1 MFSLGIGKDTSSLDS
16 QSRVERFLNS
26 PEAQNVQKAVEL
38 NAYMKLDPSAAKRF
52 DLIRALDIQSPSFDS
67 GTVETTLK
75 TILKTDLLNAR
86 LKDLVQNDP
95 ELLQK
100 FLKLANLDSNQSN
113 ALNPNVQSHSASVIS
128 VLIDDKSQQEYLLNT
143 DTDQKNL
150 KNFMNIVS
158 SSTSEGR
165 LFAVAD
171 FLEGLSSQKGK
182 LAENLDSFSRHL
194 EQGQAGAL
202 GKQINL
208 LFQQGNIAK
217 ELVSFLAVPEVYLG
231 DSAATQ
237 SVMQASDGN
246 KTVYERLSDLTQK
259 IFVKECAPELSED
272 WKKLCTSLLS
282 HDKIERQNAKEGFA
296 LKFHKAFED
305 SANLSIE
312 TKGLEALYKTLEGA
326 LGSDGK
332 ATYLMNNNSKEV
344 EALFRII
351 STDSSLNKMFFMAPM
366 SSDITG
372 QIILTQEHLPLLR
385 VAIEKNKLSLDNLEE
400 KLAEDMAQIAKV
412 NLSLKMPCGDALGN
426 GVGTLMLTRLL
437 EEDDLGQTVF
447 SKYRPTNI
455 PDDATHPPEGTLHHF
470 VKSLTEQSLQ
480 SEFQFNLND
489 RAVNLKTSNESI
501 YSGNESSGTPNLHSE
516 LNAYM
521 NLLNSSD
528 SLIQHFETIALESAG
543 AKVFL
548 GTRKDYQMNSQKLSS
563 QINILEN
570 NLTQAQQTRYLDVL
584 KDPARN
590 NSEVELL
597 NLYILIHEDFKNQP
611 MPEGLRELSKTIQG
625 RLELKKE
632 LGKSF
637 IEMLNEEKQFQV
649 DNGSSHP
656 FNRLANIFGHNIGS
670 LASSGVTGLPSDKQ
684 IMDLFTRLGSTDLD
698 ELSLKRKK
706 NFLDFQNN
714 IEKFN
719 ETDNLNHNPDLNH
732 TLKYS
737 EVRDL
742 AIDQY
747 ARCSQIISKVLFSTD
762 EVINQQHENS
772 SAKEVKLADKYQS
785 ITTDEQGNVETNGG
799 VLRQNYGLSKMI
811 RDVVELLSESFQRL
825 LTGLTEVD
833 KSTQGGLVQYV

>member
-1 MFSLGIGKDTSSLDS
+1 MFSLGIDKNTSNSAS

-26 PEAQNVQKAVEL
+26 PEAQNMQKTVEL
-38 NAYMKLDPSAAKRF
+38 NAYMKLDPSAAERF
-52 DLIRALDIQSPSFDS
+52 DLIRSLDIQAPSFDS

-75 TILKTDLLNAR
+75 TILEKDLLNTR

-100 FLKLANLDSNQSN
+100 FLKLANLDSNQNN
-113 ALNPNVQSHSASVIS
+113 ALSPNVQSLSASVIK
-128 VLIDDKSQQEYLLNT
+128 VLIDDKSQQQYLLNT

-150 KNFMNIVS
+150 KNFLNIVS

-165 LFAVAD
+165 LLAVAD

-182 LAENLDSFSRHL
+182 LAENLDSFSRNL
-194 EQGQAGAL
+194 EKGQAGEL

-217 ELVSFLAVPEVYLG
+217 ELVRFLAVPEVYLG

-237 SVMQASDGN
+237 SVVQASDGN

-272 WKKLCTSLLS
+272 WQKLCTGLLS

-332 ATYLMNNNSKEV
+332 ASYLINNNSKEV

-351 STDSSLNKMFFMAPM
+351 STDSSLNKMFFTAPM
-366 SSDITG
+366 SSDIAG
-372 QIILTQEHLPLLR
+372 QIILTEKHLPLLR

-412 NLSLKMPCGDALGN
+412 NLSLKMPCGDGLGN
-426 GVGTLMLTRLL
+426 GIGTLMLTRLL
-437 EEDDLGQTVF
+437 EEDDLRQTVF

-455 PDDATHPPEGTLHHF
+455 PDDATNPPQGTLHHF
-470 VKSLTEQSLQ
+470 VKSLTEKSLQ
-480 SEFQFNLND
+480 SESRFSLHD
-489 RAVNLKTSNESI
+489 RAVNLKTSNESA
-501 YSGNESSGTPNLHSE
+501 YSGNEISGTPNLHSE
-516 LNAYM
+516 LNKCM

-528 SLIQHFETIALESAG
+528 TLVQHFETIALESAG

-548 GTRKDYQMNSQKLSS
+548 GARKDYQMNSRKLSS
-563 QINILEN
+563 QIDILEN
-570 NLTQAQQTRYLDVL
+570 SLNQDQQSRY
-584 KDPARN
+584 

-611 MPEGLRELSKTIQG
+611 MPEGLGDLSKTIQE

-656 FNRLANIFGHNIGS
+656 FNRLANILSHNIRS
-670 LASSGVTGLPSDKQ
+670 LASSGATGLPSDTE

-698 ELSLKRKK
+698 KLALERKK

-714 IEKFN
+714 MEKFN
-719 ETDNLNHNPDLNH
+719 ETDNLDHNPDLHH

-762 EVINQQHENS
+762 EVINQQHGNS
-772 SAKEVKLADKYQS
+772 SAKEVKLANEYQS
-785 ITTDEQGNVETNGG
+785 ITTDEQGSVETNGG

-811 RDVVELLSESFQRL
+811 RDVVELLSESFQGL
-825 LTGLTEVD
+825 LTRLTEVD
-833 KSTQGGLVQYV
+833 NYKQGGLVQYV

>member
-1 MFSLGIGKDTSSLDS
+1 MFSLGIDKNTSSPAS
-16 QSRVERFLNS
+16 QSRVGRFLNS
-26 PEAQNVQKAVEL
+26 PEAQNMQRAVEL
-38 NAYMKLDPSAAKRF
+38 NAYMKLDPSAAERF
-52 DLIRALDIQSPSFDS
+52 NFIKALDIQAPSFDS

-75 TILKTDLLNAR
+75 TILEKDLLNTR
-86 LKDLVQNDP
+86 PKDLVQNDP

-100 FLKLANLDSNQSN
+100 FLKLANLDFNQSN
-113 ALNPNVQSHSASVIS
+113 ALNPNVQSLSAAVIK

-143 DTDQKNL
+143 DTDRKNL
-150 KNFMNIVS
+150 NNFINIVS
-158 SSTSEGR
+158 SSTAERR
-165 LFAVAD
+165 LSAVVD
-171 FLEGLSSQKGK
+171 FLEGLSSQEGK
-182 LAENLDSFSRHL
+182 LVENLDSFSRNL
-194 EQGQAGAL
+194 EQGQAGEL

-208 LFQQGNIAK
+208 LFQQGNIAQ

-237 SVMQASDGN
+237 SVIQASDGN
-246 KTVYERLSDLTQK
+246 RTVYERLSDLTQK
-259 IFVKECAPELSED
+259 IFVKECAPELD
-272 WKKLCTSLLS
+272 QGWQQLCTGLLS
-282 HDKIERQNAKEGFA
+282 HDKVQRQNAKEGFA
-296 LKFHKAFED
+296 LKFHQAFED

-312 TKGLEALYKTLEGA
+312 TKGLESLYKTLEGA
-326 LGSDGK
+326 LDGDGK
-332 ATYLMNNNSKEV
+332 AVYLVNKKETD
-344 EALFRII
+344 ALLAIVN
-351 STDSSLNKMFFMAPM
+351 THDSLNAILSQAPW
-366 SSDITG
+366 SRNKAGRIV
-372 QIILTQEHLPLLR
+372 LTQEHLPLLR
-385 VAIEKNKLSLDNLEE
+385 IAIEKNKLSLDNLEE

-412 NLSLKMPCGDALGN
+412 NLSLKMPCGDGLGN
-426 GVGTLMLTRLL
+426 GIGTLMLTRLL

-455 PDDATHPPEGTLHHF
+455 PDDATNPPAGTLHHF
-470 VKSLTEQSLQ
+470 VKSLTEKSLQ
-480 SEFQFNLND
+480 SEYASGLND
-489 RAVNLKTSNESI
+489 RGVNLRTSNESEC
-501 YSGNESSGTPNLHSE
+501 SGNEISGTPNLHSE
-516 LNAYM
+516 LNIYM

-528 SLIQHFETIALESAG
+528 TLVQDFETIALESAG

-548 GTRKDYQMNSQKLSS
+548 GARKDYQMNSQKLSS

-570 NLTQAQQTRYLDVL
+570 NLNQAQQSRYLGVL

-611 MPEGLRELSKTIQG
+611 MPQGLGELSEIIQA

-649 DNGSSHP
+649 DNSSSLP
-656 FNRLANIFGHNIGS
+656 FNRLANILCNNIGS
-670 LASSGVTGLPSDKQ
+670 LTSSGVTGLPSDDQ
-684 IMDLFTRLGSTDLD
+684 IIDLFTRLGSADLD
-698 ELSLKRKK
+698 KLSFKRKK
-706 NFLDFQNN
+706 HFLDFQNN
-714 IEKFN
+714 MGKFN
-719 ETDNLNHNPDLNH
+719 EADNLNHNPDLH
-732 TLKYS
+732 HMLKYS

-762 EVINQQHENS
+762 EVINQQHGDS
-772 SAKEVKLADKYQS
+772 TAKEVELANNHQY
-785 ITTDEQGNVETNGG
+785 ITTDEQGRLGTDGG

-833 KSTQGGLVQYV
+833 QSTQGGLVKYV

>member
-1 MFSLGIGKDTSSLDS
+1 LFSLGIVKDTSSLDS

-26 PEAQNVQKAVEL
+26 PEAQNMQRAVEL
-38 NAYMKLDPSAAKRF
+38 NAYMKLDPRAAERF
-52 DLIRALDIQSPSFDS
+52 DLIRALDIKAPSFDS

-75 TILKTDLLNAR
+75 TILEKDLLNTR

-95 ELLQK
+95 KLLQK
-100 FLKLANLDSNQSN
+100 FLKLANLDSNPNN
-113 ALNPNVQSHSASVIS
+113 ALNPNVQSLSASVIN

-143 DTDQKNL
+143 DTIQKNL
-150 KNFMNIVS
+150 KNFMKIVS

-182 LAENLDSFSRHL
+182 LAENLDSFSRNL
-194 EQGQAGAL
+194 EKGQAGEL

-208 LFQQGNIAK
+208 LFQQGNIAN
-217 ELVSFLAVPEVYLG
+217 ELVSFLAVPERYLG
-231 DSAATQ
+231 DSAETQ

-246 KTVYERLSDLTQK
+246 KTIYERLSDLTQK

-272 WKKLCTSLLS
+272 WQKLCTGLLS

-312 TKGLEALYKTLEGA
+312 TKGLEARYKTLEGA

-332 ATYLMNNNSKEV
+332 AVYLVNKKES
-344 EALFRII
+344 EILFLAMLNHDSVNEIFSQI
-351 STDSSLNKMFFMAPM
+351 PSTVDNK
-366 SSDITG
+366 G
-372 QIILTQEHLPLLR
+372 RVILTEKHLPLLR
-385 VAIEKNKLSLDNLEE
+385 IAIEKNKLSLDNLEE

-412 NLSLKMPCGDALGN
+412 NLSLKMPCGDGLGN
-426 GVGTLMLTRLL
+426 GIGTLMLTRLL
-437 EEDDLGQTVF
+437 EEDDLRQTVF

-455 PDDATHPPEGTLHHF
+455 PDDATNPPEGTLHHF
-470 VKSLTEQSLQ
+470 VKKLTTQSLQ
-480 SEFQFNLND
+480 SESSLLNEI
-489 RAVNLKTSNESI
+489 AVNLKTSNESK
-501 YSGNESSGTPNLHSE
+501 YSGNEISVTPNLHSE
-516 LNAYM
+516 LNSYM
-521 NLLNSSD
+521 DLLNSSD
-528 SLIQHFETIALESAG
+528 SLVQDFETIALESPG

-548 GTRKDYQMNSQKLSS
+548 GTRKDYQMNSQKLAS

-570 NLTQAQQTRYLDVL
+570 NLNQVHLSPPYLDVL
-584 KDPARN
+584 KDPATN
-590 NSEVELL
+590 NSEIGLL
-597 NLYILIHEDFKNQP
+597 NLYISIHEDFKDQP
-611 MPEGLRELSKTIQG
+611 MPQGLGDLSKIIQE

-637 IEMLNEEKQFQV
+637 IEMLNEEKQFQI

-656 FNRLANIFGHNIGS
+656 FNRLASILCHNIGS
-670 LASSGVTGLPSDKQ
+670 LDFLGVTDLPSNDD
-684 IMDLFTRLGSTDLD
+684 ILELLTRLGSTDLGK
-698 ELSLKRKK
+698 LSLERKK
-706 NFLDFQNN
+706 NCLDFQNN
-714 IEKFN
+714 MEKFN
-719 ETDNLNHNPDLNH
+719 ETDNLNHSPDLHH

-742 AIDQY
+742 AMDQY
-747 ARCSQIISKVLFSTD
+747 RRCSQIISKVLLSTD
-762 EVINQQHENS
+762 EVINQQHKNS
-772 SAKEVKLADKYQS
+772 SAEEVKLADKYQS

-825 LTGLTEVD
+825 LRGLTEVD
-833 KSTQGGLVQYV
+833 KSNQGVLVQYV

>member
-1 MFSLGIGKDTSSLDS
+1 LVSVASSNGVS
-16 QSRVERFLNS
+16 KSRVERFLDS
-26 PEAQNVQKAVEL
+26 SEAQNMQRAVEL
-38 NAYMKLDPSAAKRF
+38 NAYMKLDPSAAERF
-52 DLIRALDIQSPSFDS
+52 DFIKALDIQSPSFDS
-67 GTVETTLK
+67 GTVEAKLK
-75 TILKTDLLNAR
+75 IILEKDLLNTR

-100 FLKLANLDSNQSN
+100 FLKLANLDSNQNN
-113 ALNPNVQSHSASVIS
+113 ALNPNVQSLSASVIN

-150 KNFMNIVS
+150 KNFMSIVS
-158 SSTSEGR
+158 SSTPEGR
-165 LFAVAD
+165 LFAVAG

-182 LAENLDSFSRHL
+182 LAENLDSFSRNL
-194 EQGQAGAL
+194 EKGQAGEL

-208 LFQQGNIAK
+208 LFQQRNIAK
-217 ELVSFLAVPEVYLG
+217 ELVSFLAVPENYLG
-231 DSAATQ
+231 DSAETQ

-246 KTVYERLSDLTQK
+246 KTIYQRLSDLTQK

-282 HDKIERQNAKEGFA
+282 HDKVERQNAKEGFA

-305 SANLSIE
+305 TANLSIE
-312 TKGLEALYKTLEGA
+312 TKALEALYKTLEGA
-326 LGSDGK
+326 VGSDGK
-332 ATYLMNNNSKEV
+332 ATYLINYQSKEM
-344 EALFRII
+344 EALFRIVNA
-351 STDSSLNKMFFMAPM
+351 DLSLKKMFSIAPM
-366 SSDITG
+366 PSDLNG
-372 QIILTQEHLPLLR
+372 RIILTQEHLPLLR

-412 NLSLKMPCGDALGN
+412 NLSLKMPCGDGLGN
-426 GVGTLMLTRLL
+426 GIGTLMLTRLL
-437 EEDDLGQTVF
+437 EEDGLGQTVF

-455 PDDATHPPEGTLHHF
+455 PDDATNPPQGTLHHF
-470 VKSLTEQSLQ
+470 VKSLAEKSLQ
-480 SEFQFNLND
+480 SESNFNLND

-516 LNAYM
+516 LNSYM
-521 NLLNSSD
+521 DLLNSSD
-528 SLIQHFETIALESAG
+528 TLVQHFETIALESAG
-543 AKVFL
+543 AKIFL
-548 GTRKDYQMNSQKLSS
+548 GTRKDYQINSQKLSS

-570 NLTQAQQTRYLDVL
+570 NLNQSQQSLYLDVL

-590 NSEVELL
+590 NSEIELL
-597 NLYILIHEDFKNQP
+597 NLYILIHKDFKDQP
-611 MPEGLRELSKTIQG
+611 MPQGLGELSETIQE

-649 DNGSSHP
+649 DNGSSAA
-656 FNRLANIFGHNIGS
+656 FDRLKNILCHNVGS
-670 LASSGVTGLPSDKQ
+670 LASSGVTGLPSDDQ
-684 IMDLFTRLGSTDLD
+684 IMDLFTKLGSTDLD
-698 ELSLKRKK
+698 KLSLERKK

-714 IEKFN
+714 MEKFN
-719 ETDNLNHNPDLNH
+719 ETDNLNHSPDLHH

-742 AIDQY
+742 AMDQY
-747 ARCSQIISKVLFSTD
+747 RRCSQIISKVLFSTD

-772 SAKEVKLADKYQS
+772 SAKEVELANKYQS

-833 KSTQGGLVQYV
+833 KSKQGVLVQYV

>member
-1 MFSLGIGKDTSSLDS
+1 MFSLGIDKNTSSSAS

-26 PEAQNVQKAVEL
+26 PEAQNMQRAVEL
-38 NAYMKLDPSAAKRF
+38 NAYMKLDPSAAERF
-52 DLIRALDIQSPSFDS
+52 DLIRALDIKAPSFDS

-75 TILKTDLLNAR
+75 TILEKDLLNTR

-100 FLKLANLDSNQSN
+100 FLKLANLDSNPNN
-113 ALNPNVQSHSASVIS
+113 ALSPNVQSLSASVIK
-128 VLIDDKSQQEYLLNT
+128 VLIDDKSQQQYLLNT

-150 KNFMNIVS
+150 KNFLNIVS

-165 LFAVAD
+165 LLAVAD

-182 LAENLDSFSRHL
+182 LAENLDSFSRNL
-194 EQGQAGAL
+194 EKGQAGEL

-208 LFQQGNIAK
+208 LFQQGGIAG

-237 SVMQASDGN
+237 SVMQVSDGN

-272 WKKLCTSLLS
+272 WQKLCTGLLS

-312 TKGLEALYKTLEGA
+312 TKGLEVLYKTLEGA
-326 LGSDGK
+326 LDSDGK
-332 ATYLMNNNSKEV
+332 ASYLINNNSKEV

-351 STDSSLNKMFFMAPM
+351 STDSSLNKMFFTAPM
-366 SSDITG
+366 SSDIAG
-372 QIILTQEHLPLLR
+372 QIILTEKHLPLLR

-412 NLSLKMPCGDALGN
+412 NLSLKMPCGDGLGN
-426 GVGTLMLTRLL
+426 GIGTLMLTRLL
-437 EEDDLGQTVF
+437 EEDDLGRTVF

-455 PDDATHPPEGTLHHF
+455 PDDATNLAQGTLHHF
-470 VKSLTEQSLQ
+470 VKKITDKSLQ
-480 SEFQFNLND
+480 SESSLLNEM
-489 RAVNLKTSNESI
+489 AVNLRISNESN
-501 YSGNESSGTPNLHSE
+501 YSGNEISGTPNLHSK
-516 LNAYM
+516 LNEYM

-528 SLIQHFETIALESAG
+528 TLVQHFETIALESPG

-548 GTRKDYQMNSQKLSS
+548 GTRKDYQMNSQKLAS

-570 NLTQAQQTRYLDVL
+570 NLNQVQLSPPYLDVL

-590 NSEVELL
+590 NSEIELL
-597 NLYILIHEDFKNQP
+597 NLYILIHENFKDQP
-611 MPEGLRELSKTIQG
+611 MPEGLGDLSKIIQQ

-649 DNGSSHP
+649 NNGSSHP
-656 FNRLANIFGHNIGS
+656 FNRLANILSHNIRS
-670 LASSGVTGLPSDKQ
+670 LASSGATGLPSDTE
-684 IMDLFTRLGSTDLD
+684 IMDLFTQLGSADLD
-698 ELSLKRKK
+698 KLSLERKK

-714 IEKFN
+714 MEKFN
-719 ETDNLNHNPDLNH
+719 ETDNLNHNPDLHH

-737 EVRDL
+737 EVREL

-747 ARCSQIISKVLFSTD
+747 ARCSQIIYKVLFSTD

-772 SAKEVKLADKYQS
+772 SVKEVELADKYQS
-785 ITTDEQGNVETNGG
+785 ITTDEQGHLGADGG

-811 RDVVELLSESFQRL
+811 RGVVKLLSESFQGL
-825 LTGLTEVD
+825 LTRLTEVD
-833 KSTQGGLVQYV
+833 NYKQGGLVQYV

>member
-1 MFSLGIGKDTSSLDS
+1 LFSLGIDKNTSSSAS

-26 PEAQNVQKAVEL
+26 PEAQNMQRAVEL
-38 NAYMKLDPSAAKRF
+38 NAYMKLDPSAAERF
-52 DLIRALDIQSPSFDS
+52 DLIRALDIQAPSFDS

-75 TILKTDLLNAR
+75 TILEKDLLNTR

-113 ALNPNVQSHSASVIS
+113 ALNPNVQSLSASVIS

-150 KNFMNIVS
+150 KNFMSIVS

-165 LFAVAD
+165 LFAVVG
-171 FLEGLSSQKGK
+171 FLEGLSSQKGT
-182 LAENLDSFSRHL
+182 LAENLDSFSRNL
-194 EQGQAGAL
+194 EKGQAGEL

-237 SVMQASDGN
+237 SVVQASDGN

-259 IFVKECAPELSED
+259 IFVKECAPELSKD
-272 WKKLCTSLLS
+272 WQKLCTGLLS
-282 HDKIERQNAKEGFA
+282 HDKLKRQSAKEGFA

-326 LGSDGK
+326 LDSDGK
-332 ATYLMNNNSKEV
+332 AVYLVNKKETD
-344 EALFRII
+344 ALLAIVN
-351 STDSSLNKMFFMAPM
+351 THDSLNEILSQAPW
-366 SSDITG
+366 SRSNAGRIV
-372 QIILTQEHLPLLR
+372 LTQEHLPLLR
-385 VAIEKNKLSLDNLEE
+385 IAIEKNKLSLDNLEE

-412 NLSLKMPCGDALGN
+412 NLSLKMPCGDGLGN
-426 GVGTLMLTRLL
+426 GIGTLMLTRLL

-455 PDDATHPPEGTLHHF
+455 PDDATNPPQGTLHHF
-470 VKSLTEQSLQ
+470 VKKITEKSLQ
-480 SEFQFNLND
+480 SESSLLKEM
-489 RAVNLKTSNESI
+489 AVNLRITNESP
-501 YSGNESSGTPNLHSE
+501 YSGNEISGTPNLHSE
-516 LNAYM
+516 LNTYM

-528 SLIQHFETIALESAG
+528 TLVQNFETIALESAG

-548 GTRKDYQMNSQKLSS
+548 GARKDYQVTSQKLSS

-570 NLTQAQQTRYLDVL
+570 TLNQAQQNRYLDVL
-584 KDPARN
+584 KDPATN
-590 NSEVELL
+590 NSEIELL
-597 NLYILIHEDFKNQP
+597 NLYILIHEDFKDQP
-611 MPEGLRELSKTIQG
+611 MPQGLGELSETIQE

-649 DNGSSHP
+649 NNGSSHP
-656 FNRLANIFGHNIGS
+656 FNRLANILSHNIRS
-670 LASSGVTGLPSDKQ
+670 LASSGATGLPSDTE
-684 IMDLFTRLGSTDLD
+684 IMDLFTRLGSADLD
-698 ELSLKRKK
+698 KLSLERKK

-714 IEKFN
+714 MEKFN
-719 ETDNLNHNPDLNH
+719 EADNLNHNQDLHH

-737 EVRDL
+737 EIRDL

-762 EVINQQHENS
+762 EVINQQHGNS
-772 SAKEVKLADKYQS
+772 STKEIEFANKHQAANA
-785 ITTDEQGNVETNGG
+785 DEQGRLGTNGG